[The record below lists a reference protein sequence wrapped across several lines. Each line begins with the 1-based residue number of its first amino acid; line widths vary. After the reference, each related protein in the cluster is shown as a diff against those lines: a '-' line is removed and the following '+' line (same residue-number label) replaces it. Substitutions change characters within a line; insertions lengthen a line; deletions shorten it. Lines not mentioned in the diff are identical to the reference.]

1 MQTTGHT
8 FKITPSVKRE
18 IVKIVDERVREAHVT
33 KEDFSELKSIV
44 KELAE
49 AQKETQKRLAGL
61 IDYAGA
67 CRGAEED
74 RGQS

>member
-18 IVKIVDERVREAHVT
+18 IVKIVDERVREVHVT

-49 AQKETQKRLAGL
+49 AQKRT
-61 IDYAGA
+61 
-67 CRGAEED
+67 
-74 RGQS
+74 